1 MLQGLTLSGDS
12 IALRKYRDQSLAAYV
27 RATALLFLRG
37 CYAQRAPGCLRYDDD
52 ESKTEIIIASGY
64 NGYQESTETR
74 PALIVTR
81 GPIGWMN
88 LQMTG
93 GMISKDLWTNT
104 TTYRD
109 LARASFGVS
118 ALSTVELESELLASE
133 AFDLIKGFRQVLQK
147 LGFSSIRAGELSETR
162 LIEEAGGA
170 KLWITTA
177 SVVCQLDKVWELEPE
192 AAAMLRKLVL
202 EYVDLDNN
210 SIVQSSVSRG
220 G

>member
-12 IALRKYRDQSLAAYV
+12 ITLRKYREQSLAAYV

-37 CYAQRAPGCLRYDDD
+37 CYAQRPPGWFHYDDD

-93 GMISKDLWTNT
+93 GMVSKDLWTNT

-118 ALSTVELESELLASE
+118 ALSTVELESETLASE
-133 AFDLIKGFRQVLQK
+133 VFDLIKGFRAVLQK

-162 LIEEAGGA
+162 LIEEAGGV

-202 EYVDLDNN
+202 EYVDLDDN